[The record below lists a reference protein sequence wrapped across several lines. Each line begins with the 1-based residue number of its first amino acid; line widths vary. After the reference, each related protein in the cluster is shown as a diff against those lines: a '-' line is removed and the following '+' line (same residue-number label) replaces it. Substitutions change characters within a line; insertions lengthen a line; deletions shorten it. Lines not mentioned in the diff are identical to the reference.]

1 MDVLISSG
9 IEFLSEYASWFIGVS
24 FASLVATLLLVPGLI
39 KRIPTDYFSHSRRH
53 RLAATSRY
61 PAIKFA
67 FAAAKNLLGATL
79 VLAGLL
85 MLFVPGQGLIT
96 LLVGLM
102 IMNYPGKF
110 VLERWLIQRPHV
122 LSTVN
127 WLRSRH
133 GQPPL
138 DPPDPKR
145 SDRR

>member
-24 FASLVATLLLVPGLI
+24 FASLVAALLLVPALI
-39 KRIPTDYFSHSRRH
+39 NRIPTDYFSHSRR
-53 RLAATSRY
+53 LPVAAMSSH
-61 PAIKFA
+61 PVVNLVFA
-67 FAAAKNLLGATL
+67 GAKNLLGATL

-96 LLVGLM
+96 LLAGLM

-110 VLERWLIQRPHV
+110 VLERWLMRRSHV
-122 LSTVN
+122 LSAVN
-127 WLRSRH
+127 WLRARH

-138 DPPDPKR
+138 DPPG
-145 SDRR
+145 